1 MKITVLGNN
10 GPYPKAGSACSGYLL
25 ENDNTKVLIDCGNG
39 ILSRL
44 QKVCNINDLDAII
57 ITHLHSDHVSDM
69 FILKYAIGLNKT
81 NNETNLSLPVYT
93 STDDEYLID
102 NMNYNDSFTVNNL
115 SEEKEI
121 DINGLKFKFKRNN
134 HPVETYA
141 VKVTDGL
148 KTLVY
153 SSDTAYYEGFGDFI
167 KGADT
172 LICECGVLE
181 KDRKSDT
188 PHLSA
193 KQASV
198 IATEANINRLI
209 LTHFWPEYKQ
219 EEILNEARNYYN
231 GILEMSQEMKN
242 YNI

>member
-25 ENDNTKVLIDCGNG
+25 EKDDTKVLIDCGNG

-69 FILKYAIGLNKT
+69 FIFKYAIGLNKT
-81 NNETNLSLPVYT
+81 NESTLSLPVYT
-93 STDDEYLID
+93 STDDEYLIN
-102 NMNYNDSFTVNNL
+102 NMNYNDSFIINNL

-148 KTLVY
+148 KTLIY
-153 SSDTAYYEGFGDFI
+153 SSDTAYYEEFNDFI
-167 KGADT
+167 KDADT

-181 KDRKSDT
+181 KDRNTDT

-193 KQASV
+193 KQASM
-198 IATEANINRLI
+198 IASEANIKRLI
-209 LTHFWPEYKQ
+209 LTHFWPEYT
-219 EEILNEARNYYN
+219 EAEILNEASNYYN
-231 GILEMSQEMKN
+231 NVLEMSQEMKS
-242 YNI
+242 YTI